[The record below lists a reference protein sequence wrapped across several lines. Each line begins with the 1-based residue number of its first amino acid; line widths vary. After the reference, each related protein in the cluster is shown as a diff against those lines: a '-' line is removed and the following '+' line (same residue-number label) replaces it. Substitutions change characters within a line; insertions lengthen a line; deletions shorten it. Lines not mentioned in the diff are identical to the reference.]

1 MGVVGR
7 YLALLMAVALVGLIA
22 SFMWSRVA
30 QLITL
35 GPIPEVGLVRWL
47 GAALAAAF
55 TIVWL
60 PLFPRVTSTLAG
72 MIAGP
77 ALFAVLGYSFF
88 GSYIQDSSPRSD
100 GPALAAG
107 MLTILATLLWM
118 PGALWLSHRTRLGE
132 VVRQGR
138 RPLSHAVWSGAL
150 MLLLTAM
157 GTDIEKLF

>member
-1 MGVVGR
+1 
-7 YLALLMAVALVGLIA
+7 MAVALVGLIA

-118 PGALWLSHRTRLGE
+118 PGSALAQSQDSPGRGGAPGSAPAEPRGLERRAD
-132 VVRQGR
+132 VVADSNGNR
-138 RPLSHAVWSGAL
+138 H
-150 MLLLTAM
+150 
-157 GTDIEKLF
+157 